1 MEVYF
6 IIPLSRRR
14 CLVMLVISLSTS
26 NTPDPGATMIT
37 VWPVR
42 PKLRSMWCLSKAE
55 TKNGENKM
63 RNYQPGIETESNQG
77 LHWVHSTFLCD
88 LSNDLKK
95 LAPVSRPIRWKTDTS
110 HCLSFTFSRASEN
123 FLALTLS
130 SLRLL
135 IIIIFLQLFWFAVFI
150 TLVLYARHSI
160 EMRLAAVVNS
170 NLNLDL
176 SIFFPITSL
185 PSQFTHTTLTAQER
199 MNKGN
204 KLKKKL

>member
-63 RNYQPGIETESNQG
+63 RNYQPGIETERNQG

-88 LSNDLKK
+88 WSNDLKK
-95 LAPVSRPIRWKTDTS
+95 T
-110 HCLSFTFSRASEN
+110 C
-123 FLALTLS
+123 
-130 SLRLL
+130 
-135 IIIIFLQLFWFAVFI
+135 
-150 TLVLYARHSI
+150 
-160 EMRLAAVVNS
+160 
-170 NLNLDL
+170 
-176 SIFFPITSL
+176 TSL
-185 PSQFTHTTLTAQER
+185 STNKMENGHQSLLVIHIFPRFRKFSCSYFEFSSAPDHYYFPSAVLIRSFYYFGFVCETLDRNASCGCR
-199 MNKGN
+199 
-204 KLKKKL
+204 

>member
-55 TKNGENKM
+55 TKNSENKM

-77 LHWVHSTFLCD
+77 LHWVHSTLLCD
-88 LSNDLKK
+88 WSNDLKNLHRSLDQQDGK
-95 LAPVSRPIRWKTDTS
+95 RTPVTAHHSHFPALQKVFLLLLWVLFGSWSLLFSFSCSDSKFSLLWFCMRDTWS
-110 HCLSFTFSRASEN
+110 KCVLWLS
-123 FLALTLS
+123 LTP
-130 SLRLL
+130 
-135 IIIIFLQLFWFAVFI
+135 
-150 TLVLYARHSI
+150 T
-160 EMRLAAVVNS
+160 
-170 NLNLDL
+170 
-176 SIFFPITSL
+176 
-185 PSQFTHTTLTAQER
+185 
-199 MNKGN
+199 
-204 KLKKKL
+204 